1 MSKKTMNDFLSEA
14 NAEINSISAEE
25 AKKNSKDIL
34 FLDVRDIK
42 GICQAVVNPD
52 NQQSFQLAETIRN
65 EFVVQISG
73 IVRSRLEGTVNKN
86 MHTGEIEIEVKN
98 INILSK
104 ANTPVFPIDEYQEVN
119 EDVRLKN
126 RVLDLRRPEMNER
139 IITRS
144 KITSLVLSLIHI

>member
-1 MSKKTMNDFLSEA
+1 MKSNYCG
-14 NAEINSISAEE
+14 EITSSNLNEE
-25 AKKNSKDIL
+25 VTICGWIHRRRDHGGVI

-86 MHTGEIEIEVKN
+86 MHTDK
-98 INILSK
+98 
-104 ANTPVFPIDEYQEVN
+104 
-119 EDVRLKN
+119 
-126 RVLDLRRPEMNER
+126 R
-139 IITRS
+139 I
-144 KITSLVLSLIHI
+144 KVAFG

>member
-1 MSKKTMNDFLSEA
+1 MKSNYCG
-14 NAEINSISAEE
+14 EITSSNLNEE
-25 AKKNSKDIL
+25 VTICGWIHRRRDHGGVI

-98 INILSK
+98 ING
-104 ANTPVFPIDEYQEVN
+104 VFVLFWNVLWVQEKWEYPGES
-119 EDVRLKN
+119 R
-126 RVLDLRRPEMNER
+126 RTLRN
-139 IITRS
+139 
-144 KITSLVLSLIHI
+144 LYF